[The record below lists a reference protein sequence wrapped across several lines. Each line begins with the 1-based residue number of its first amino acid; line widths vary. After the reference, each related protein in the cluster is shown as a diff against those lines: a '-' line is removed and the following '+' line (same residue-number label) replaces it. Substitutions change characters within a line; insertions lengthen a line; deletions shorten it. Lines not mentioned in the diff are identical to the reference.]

1 MKSSNNNNFYKI
13 FSLVLLGLGA
23 FAMVNAS
30 TGSTRANA
38 PVPTPETASTVT
50 NNQYSRSRHVIKLTL
65 NELEELKVTEGQ
77 RVNPGD
83 LISDRQSS
91 RENLLAKKQR
101 LETAIKQA
109 SLPLNQLK
117 AVPTPK
123 FQKELVALK
132 QAEFNLD
139 VITREIENFDKQLH
153 FKDSFYSSV
162 FESEKIQELA
172 DLKRRELS
180 ASINLEKAIA
190 SLDEAKLNYQKQQY
204 EHSLKVSD
212 YQTSLQ
218 KQQEQVN
225 SLQLQLDKV
234 NDELETLVSVYSPYR
249 GKVRRVKVLNQSDR
263 NINVEVTLDV
273 RGGK

>member
-1 MKSSNNNNFYKI
+1 MKANNNNFYKI
-13 FSLVLLGLGA
+13 FSFVFSGLGA
-23 FAMVNAS
+23 FAVVNAS
-30 TGSTRANA
+30 TGETQANA
-38 PVPTPETASTVT
+38 PVPTPETTSTVT

-65 NELEELKVTEGQ
+65 NELDELKVTEGQ

-83 LISDRQSS
+83 LISDRTSAK
-91 RENLLAKKQR
+91 ENLLAKKQR

-139 VITREIENFDKQLH
+139 SIVREIENFDKQLH
-153 FKDSFYSSV
+153 FKDPFYSSV

-204 EHSLKVSD
+204 EHSLKVSN

-249 GKVRRVKVLNQSDR
+249 GKVRRIKVLNQSERD
-263 NINVEVTLDV
+263 INVEVTLDV
-273 RGGK
+273 RDGR

>member
-1 MKSSNNNNFYKI
+1 MKKI
-13 FSLVLLGLGA
+13 GNLSVVKLLGYVVLGIGA
-23 FAMVNAS
+23 IALVN
-30 TGSTRANA
+30 TNTKQTQANQTA
-38 PVPTPETASTVT
+38 AVTETTTP
-50 NNQYSRSRHVIKLTL
+50 YSRSRHVITLTL
-65 NELEELKVTEGQ
+65 NDLDELKVTEGQ

-83 LISDRQSS
+83 IISDRTSTRAKLQ
-91 RENLLAKKQR
+91 AKKER
-101 LETAIKQA
+101 VLAAITKA

-117 AVPTPK
+117 PVPVPT
-123 FQKELVALK
+123 FQTELAALK
-132 QAEFNLD
+132 QAQFNLD
-139 VITREIENFDKQLH
+139 VITREIKNFESQLH
-153 FKDSFYSSV
+153 FKDPFYSSV

-180 ASINLEKAIA
+180 ASINVEKAIA
-190 SLDEAKLNYQKQQY
+190 RLDEAKLNYQLSQY

-273 RGGK
+273 RGER